1 MVNIF
6 GNYIKCCCQGTTTSK
21 YIHLLDVLDWMI
33 LEVWSLA
40 IKMDMQ
46 DIYRGEFLGSHSKG
60 KSRKQ
65 DWAEGDPHP
74 PWGKPWNGD
83 ESSEQTHEDPVGARQ
98 AHLLL
103 CGTTL
108 PCHSQEVILPVSAE
122 GKFWKGCGMEPG
134 FTNRVGDVA
143 PYKELV
149 SLKIVELHGSQT
161 P

>member
-1 MVNIF
+1 M
-6 GNYIKCCCQGTTTSK
+6 KCC
-21 YIHLLDVLDWMI
+21 I
-33 LEVWSLA
+33 LFS
-40 IKMDMQ
+40 
-46 DIYRGEFLGSHSKG
+46 SP
-60 KSRKQ
+60 RKQ
-65 DWAEGDPHP
+65 I
-74 PWGKPWNGD
+74 
-83 ESSEQTHEDPVGARQ
+83 HEDPVGARQ

-108 PCHSQEVILPVSAE
+108 PCHPQEVILPVSAE
-122 GKFWKGCGMEPG
+122 GNFWKGCGMESG